1 MTPDLQILLKQLIA
15 FNGLVF
21 GLALAARA
29 LSGRRLNPAI
39 PAMIVTM
46 SVLMILN
53 LLHDRLGNTPL
64 TEMRFVAPLLVG
76 PIFLW
81 HATGEVQRPSPLFPL
96 SPGPLAA
103 HLAPAAV
110 LALLAAVGQAPYAAL
125 QILIP
130 LHIAGYLVAAG
141 LVARRGR
148 AGPWTWALLGLGA
161 TAILLNIISIL
172 LGAVSGGRA
181 VEALLFAV
189 LLATVCALIIL
200 GFSAPA
206 EVLRAAVE
214 SVRGKRAEDPDPEAL
229 RAIMA
234 RIEALLEAETPHLD
248 PGFRLER
255 MARRLGEPERR
266 VSRAINHCRGLSA
279 PDFLNLR
286 RVEAVQRRLAD
297 PRETASLL
305 EIALDCGFNSKAT
318 FNRAFARHAGRTPS
332 QVRAEGRTE
341 ILPATSH
348 FTI

>member
-1 MTPDLQILLKQLIA
+1 MTPDLQILIKQLIA

-21 GLALAARA
+21 GLALAARG
-29 LSGRRLNPAI
+29 LSGKRLNPAI
-39 PAMIVTM
+39 PAMIVAL

-81 HATGEVQRPSPLFPL
+81 HARRDVAGPDPARPLR
-96 SPGPLAA
+96 PGLLAA
-103 HLAPAAV
+103 HLAPAA
-110 LALLAAVGQAPYAAL
+110 LMALLAATGQAPYQAL

-130 LHIAGYLVAAG
+130 LHIGGYLVAAA
-141 LVARRGR
+141 LVAWRGG
-148 AGPWTWALLGLGA
+148 AGRWTWALLGLGA

-200 GFSAPA
+200 GFSTPA
-206 EVLRAAVE
+206 EMLRAAVE
-214 SVRGKRAEDPDPEAL
+214 SVRGKPADDPDPETL
-229 RAIMA
+229 RAIMG
-234 RIEALLEAETPHLD
+234 RIDALLEAEAPHLD

-255 MARRLGEPERR
+255 LARRLGEPERR
-266 VSRAINHCRGLSA
+266 VSRAINHCRRLSA
-279 PDFLNLR
+279 PDYLNLK

-297 PRETASLL
+297 PDETATLL
-305 EIALDCGFNSKAT
+305 EIAFDCGFNSKAT
-318 FNRAFARHAGRTPS
+318 FNRAFTRHAGRTPS

-341 ILPATSH
+341 IPAAASH